1 MVNIY
6 TSACSIFVEESQSQW
21 QIILVAKIYLLT
33 VVYTVHCTG
42 DRTQDLCDTE
52 TLVVTLVGSDRNIF
66 INIHI
71 YRPGHTFTDT
81 HLCNKTL
88 GQYKLAVLAIP

>member
-33 VVYTVHCTG
+33 VYTVQVTG
-42 DRTQDLCDTE
+42 DRTQDL
-52 TLVVTLVGSDRNIF
+52 
-66 INIHI
+66 
-71 YRPGHTFTDT
+71 
-81 HLCNKTL
+81 
-88 GQYKLAVLAIP
+88 